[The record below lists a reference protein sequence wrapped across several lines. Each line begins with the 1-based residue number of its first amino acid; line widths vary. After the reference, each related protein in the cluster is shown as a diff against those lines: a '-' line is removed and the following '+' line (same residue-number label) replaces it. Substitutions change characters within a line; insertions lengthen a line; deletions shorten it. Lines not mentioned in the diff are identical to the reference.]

1 MPQQKFLLQLRFQNN
16 FTDERLH
23 QSNIQAFHV
32 ASLTLYQLL
41 FLSQY
46 ASMGSMPI
54 YLTRHTNTP
63 NMRNLEICTMT
74 ITLIYA
80 EKWCKNKNDIKPLL
94 QHNGI
99 PGFGKKKKKKRCT
112 HTFQSPFSI
121 FRPSLSHIYPLH
133 QRRSFCHK
141 PNLPCESSGLGCT
154 VL

>member
-1 MPQQKFLLQLRFQNN
+1 MATSAYVMPQQKFLLQLRFQNN

-99 PGFGKKKKKKRCT
+99 PGFGKKKKKKMHT
-112 HTFQSPFSI
+112 HLPIPVLHF
-121 FRPSLSHIYPLH
+121 PSLSFTHISTASAEEFLS
-133 QRRSFCHK
+133 QAK
-141 PNLPCESSGLGCT
+141 PSL
-154 VL
+154 

>member
-1 MPQQKFLLQLRFQNN
+1 MATFAYVMPQQKFLLQLRFQNN
-16 FTDERLH
+16 FTDESLH

-46 ASMGSMPI
+46 NSMGSMPI

-80 EKWCKNKNDIKPLL
+80 EKWC
-94 QHNGI
+94 
-99 PGFGKKKKKKRCT
+99 
-112 HTFQSPFSI
+112 
-121 FRPSLSHIYPLH
+121 
-133 QRRSFCHK
+133 
-141 PNLPCESSGLGCT
+141 
-154 VL
+154 